1 MKKRFSN
8 IESVPLFALATL
20 VDPRFKKVAFTSVS
34 SCYQGQSR
42 LISEMSPLAPSTPSQ
57 PPQEAPENSVDYNK
71 ELWKK
76 FDDMVAAAHN
86 HQSVSTEA
94 TIECRRY
101 FEQRNI
107 PRTSDPLIWW
117 KDNAAHYPLLQRVA
131 RKYLCVPATSVSSER
146 LFSKAGQLV
155 CKRSRIKPN
164 NIDMMLFLIKK

>member
-1 MKKRFSN
+1 MVLATKVKDELKRRLSN
-8 IESVPLFALATL
+8 IESVPLFAFATL
-20 VDPRFKKVAFTSVS
+20 IDPALKKVAFTSVL
-34 SCYQGQSR
+34 SCNQGQSR
-42 LISEMSPLAPSTPSQ
+42 LISEMSPAWSTPSQ

-76 FDDMVAAAHN
+76 FDMVAAAHK

-117 KDNAAHYPLLQRVA
+117 KDNATQYPLLQRVA
-131 RKYLCVPATSVSSER
+131 CNVNSFKEA
-146 LFSKAGQLV
+146 
-155 CKRSRIKPN
+155 
-164 NIDMMLFLIKK
+164 FL